1 YKRMASMSWQFLFP
15 VIVSILLAVFGWVV
29 GHKLTSQRDIRNK
42 QRELRVKYLLEA
54 YEVLMVLG
62 RNGKILLNY
71 KEVERAV
78 FIIEVFGT
86 KEQIELTRR
95 FTKEMA
101 ENSNSNFTELVVCI
115 RDYIRDELGLDNI
128 GEGINML
135 RIEPMSSEL

>member
-1 YKRMASMSWQFLFP
+1 
-15 VIVSILLAVFGWVV
+15 
-29 GHKLTSQRDIRNK
+29 
-42 QRELRVKYLLEA
+42 
-54 YEVLMVLG
+54 
-62 RNGKILLNY
+62 
-71 KEVERAV
+71 